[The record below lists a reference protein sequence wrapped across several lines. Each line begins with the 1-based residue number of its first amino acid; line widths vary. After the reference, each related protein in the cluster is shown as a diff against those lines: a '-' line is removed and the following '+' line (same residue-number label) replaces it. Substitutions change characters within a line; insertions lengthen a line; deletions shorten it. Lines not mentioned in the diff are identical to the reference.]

1 MLAPFKSLYPTF
13 SSDLCLDIS
22 RFHNGYALVTQN
34 NFPQFKSVLGHA
46 GMEHGQSKL
55 GSKGFFLPYAP
66 TYSQERKHCR
76 NLEADTDAEVMEDAA
91 SSLAF
96 HSFPSLLP

>member
-1 MLAPFKSLYPTF
+1 MLGWNSMAKASW
-13 SSDLCLDIS
+13 
-22 RFHNGYALVTQN
+22 GA
-34 NFPQFKSVLGHA
+34 
-46 GMEHGQSKL
+46 
-55 GSKGFFLPYAP
+55 KGFLLPYAP